1 MNCEVANN
9 GLEALQRIRQLSSVD
24 IPSVDNKP
32 PFDVVLM
39 DLEMPVMGGLACIR
53 QIREEELT
61 GRLHR
66 STVWALTGNARQAQ
80 IDEAISQGMDMGEL
94 KGGDDWR
101 EYKRKRSC

>member
-1 MNCEVANN
+1 MTCEVANN

-24 IPSVDNKP
+24 NKQDAKE

-53 QIREEELT
+53 QIREEELM

-80 IDEAISQGMDMGEL
+80 IDEAMSQGMDMGE
-94 KGGDDWR
+94 WR
-101 EYKRKRSC
+101 SLSVTSKRRY